1 MTEVEKIISET
12 CRQLDD
18 LCKTCS
24 TSLSDIDKE
33 INDIYHYIEFS
44 DLDAYRGW
52 KAYKMLKDKLNERR
66 KIKDSLDSA
75 TRFSQTIKAK
85 RSKIKNEHKTKKY
98 TPRKAVIK

>member
-18 LCKTCS
+18 ICKTCS

-44 DLDAYRGW
+44 NLDAYRGW

-66 KIKDSLDSA
+66 RIKNNLSSA
-75 TRFSQTIKAK
+75 TRLSQTIKAK
-85 RSKIKNEHKTKKY
+85 RLKINNEHKTKKY
-98 TPRKAVIK
+98 TPRKVVIK

>member
-18 LCKTCS
+18 ICKTCS

-44 DLDAYRGW
+44 NLDAYRGW

-66 KIKDSLDSA
+66 RIKNNLSSA
-75 TRFSQTIKAK
+75 TRLSQTIKAK
-85 RSKIKNEHKTKKY
+85 RSKINNEQKTKKY
-98 TPRKAVIK
+98 TPRKVVIK

>member
-1 MTEVEKIISET
+1 MTEVQKIISET
-12 CRQLDD
+12 CKRLDD
-18 LCKTCS
+18 VCKTYS

-44 DLDAYRGW
+44 NLDAYRGW

-66 KIKDSLDSA
+66 KIKDNLSSA

-85 RSKIKNEHKTKKY
+85 SSKINNEHKTKKY
-98 TPRKAVIK
+98 TPKKVVIK

>member
-1 MTEVEKIISET
+1 MTEVQKIISET
-12 CRQLDD
+12 CKRLDD
-18 LCKTCS
+18 VCKTYS

-44 DLDAYRGW
+44 NLDAYRGW

-66 KIKDSLDSA
+66 KIKDNLSSA

-85 RSKIKNEHKTKKY
+85 SLKINNEHKTKKY
-98 TPRKAVIK
+98 TPKKVVIK

>member
-18 LCKTCS
+18 ICKTCS
-24 TSLSDIDKE
+24 NSLSDIDKE

-44 DLDAYRGW
+44 NLDAYRGW

-66 KIKDSLDSA
+66 RIKNNLSSA
-75 TRFSQTIKAK
+75 TRLSQTIKAK
-85 RSKIKNEHKTKKY
+85 RLKINNEQQTKKY
-98 TPRKAVIK
+98 TPRKVVIK